1 MHGRLRICRYPLVWA
16 TILAL
21 TSACSDTINPP
32 VDPADKSDP
41 ADPPGSPDQI
51 NFNAT
56 LDGTLAVNGA
66 AVGTGNFTVSVDMAT
81 GEITGTVTLIDFV
94 ADSVELREG
103 FVGETGELVA
113 ELALEESNFVVPD
126 NTFLTNSQL
135 ALVTTGGLNILATA
149 PGSGEALRGQLAV
162 AGQQFFFTQLDG
174 TQQIPQNNSAQTAT
188 AGLTFDEVSSEVIVR
203 LQPSDTETTIASA
216 AIMLGS
222 AGIDND
228 TTVLQ
233 LEPDANSPGQ
243 FIEPPGASLSA
254 DQLDALTNAELYF
267 ETTNSE
273 NSAGDARGQLLPQGV
288 ELTLTSLAGDQ
299 VVPPVTTQASGSIA
313 TTAFDEGTRITIV
326 VNLTDLDDASDVTLR
341 QAVLGQNGPALFV
354 LTQNPNNLNQWSLI
368 DQTLSAEQA
377 NLLATQQLFISVN
390 SSAFPNGEL
399 RGQIT
404 PASSNLPPAEN
415 ILQVID
421 LEPAAGEV
429 VSQLPTSIVAT
440 FNNFI
445 DSASVVSDSVQF
457 SASGGDG
464 SFGEANDVV
473 INPTDITVSEQSITL
488 DLSGIAFN
496 PDTFQLLLSGM
507 GTSAILGDDGAPLD
521 GDADNVAG
529 GDFISTFT
537 VAQAPNVSPTFT
549 EVQEIFTA
557 SCLPCHSNLSLSG
570 GLGLQAPQTFS
581 NIVNVPSSQV
591 PSLSR
596 IEPNDPEES
605 YIIDKLEGTQAVGG
619 QMPLGQSPLPVQT
632 IQLIRDWITAGA
644 PDN

>member
-1 MHGRLRICRYPLVWA
+1 MHGRLRIYRYPLVWA

-21 TSACSDTINPP
+21 TSACSDTINPS
-32 VDPADKSDP
+32 VDPADDSDP
-41 ADPPGSPDQI
+41 TDPPALPDQVNI
-51 NFNAT
+51 NTT
-56 LDGTLAVNGA
+56 LDGTLAANGA
-66 AVGTGNFTVSVDMAT
+66 AVGAGNVMVSVDMAT
-81 GEITGTVTLIDFV
+81 GEITGSVTLVNFV
-94 ADSVELREG
+94 AVSVELREG

-113 ELALEESNFVVPD
+113 ALALEDSEFVIPD

-135 ALVTTGGLNILATA
+135 ALITNGGLNILASA
-149 PGSGEALRGQLAV
+149 PGNGEALRGQLAV

-174 TQQIPQNNSAQTAT
+174 IQQIPQNNSAQAAT
-188 AGLTFDEVSSEVIVR
+188 AGLTLDEVSSEVIVR
-203 LQPSDTETTIASA
+203 LQPNDTTATITSA

-228 TTVLQ
+228 ATVLQ

-254 DQLDALTNAELYF
+254 DQLDALANAELYF
-267 ETTNSE
+267 ETTSSE

-299 VVPPVTTQASGSIA
+299 VVPPVTTQASGSVA
-313 TTAFDEGTRITIV
+313 TTAFDDGTRITVV
-326 VNLTDLDDASDVTLR
+326 VNLTGLDDASDVTLR
-341 QAVLGQNGPALFV
+341 QAILGQNGPALFA
-354 LTQNPNNLNQWSLI
+354 LTQNPNILSQWSLI
-368 DQTLSAEQA
+368 DQPLDLVQA
-377 NLLATQQLFISVN
+377 DLLATQQLFISAN
-390 SSAFPNGEL
+390 SATFPNGEL

-415 ILQVID
+415 VLRVIG

-429 VSQLPTSIVAT
+429 LSQLPTSIVAT
-440 FNNFI
+440 FNDFI
-445 DSASVVSDSVQF
+445 DSATVVGDSIQF

-464 SFGEANDVV
+464 SFGEANDVA
-473 INPTDITVSEQSITL
+473 ITPTDIIVSDQSITL
-488 DLSGIAFN
+488 DLNGIAFD
-496 PDTFQLLLSGM
+496 PDTFQLLLSGA
-507 GTSAILGDDGAPLD
+507 GATAIASDDGALLD
-521 GDADNVAG
+521 GDADNVPG
-529 GDFISTFT
+529 GNFVSTFT
-537 VAQAPNVSPTFT
+537 VAQAPNVAPTFT
-549 EVQEIFTA
+549 QVQEIFTA
-557 SCLPCHSNLSLSG
+557 NCLPCHGNLSLSG

-619 QMPLGQSPLPVQT
+619 QMPLGQSPLPAPT

>member
-1 MHGRLRICRYPLVWA
+1 MHGRLRIYRYPLVWA

-32 VDPADKSDP
+32 VDPADDSDP
-41 ADPPGSPDQI
+41 TGPPALPDQVNI
-51 NFNAT
+51 NTT
-56 LDGTLAVNGA
+56 LDGTLAANGA
-66 AVGTGNFTVSVDMAT
+66 AVGAGNVMVSVDMAI
-81 GEITGTVTLIDFV
+81 GEITGSVTLVDFV

-113 ELALEESNFVVPD
+113 ALALEDSEFVIPD

-135 ALVTTGGLNILATA
+135 ALITNGGLNILASA
-149 PGSGEALRGQLAV
+149 PGNGEALRGQLAV

-174 TQQIPQNNSAQTAT
+174 IQQIPQNNSAQAAT
-188 AGLTFDEVSSEVIVR
+188 AGLTLDEVSSEVIVR
-203 LQPSDTETTIASA
+203 LQPNDTTATITSA

-228 TTVLQ
+228 ATVLQ

-254 DQLDALTNAELYF
+254 DQLDALANAELYF
-267 ETTNSE
+267 ETTSSE

-299 VVPPVTTQASGSIA
+299 VVPPVTTQASGSIS
-313 TTAFDEGTRITIV
+313 TTAFDDGTRITVV
-326 VNLTDLDDASDVTLR
+326 VNLTGLDDASDVTLR
-341 QAVLGQNGPALFV
+341 EAIVGQNGPALFA

-368 DQTLSAEQA
+368 DQSLSAVQA
-377 NLLATQQLFISVN
+377 NLLATQQLYISAN
-390 SSAFPNGEL
+390 SATFPNGEL
-399 RGQIT
+399 RGQIV

-421 LEPAAGEV
+421 LQPAAGEV

-440 FNNFI
+440 FSNFI

-496 PDTFQLLLSGM
+496 PDTFQLLLSGI

-549 EVQEIFTA
+549 EVQEIFTV

-619 QMPLGQSPLPVQT
+619 QMPLGQSPLPAQT

>member
-1 MHGRLRICRYPLVWA
+1 MHGRLRIYRYPLVWA

-21 TSACSDTINPP
+21 TSACSDTINPS
-32 VDPADKSDP
+32 VDPADDSDP
-41 ADPPGSPDQI
+41 TDPPALPDQVNI
-51 NFNAT
+51 NTT
-56 LDGTLAVNGA
+56 LDGTLAANGA
-66 AVGTGNFTVSVDMAT
+66 AVGAGNVMVSVDMAI
-81 GEITGTVTLIDFV
+81 GEITGSVTLVDFV

-113 ELALEESNFVVPD
+113 ALALEDSEFVIPD

-135 ALVTTGGLNILATA
+135 ALITNGGLNILASA
-149 PGSGEALRGQLAV
+149 PGNGEALRGQLAV

-174 TQQIPQNNSAQTAT
+174 IQQIPQNNSAQAAT
-188 AGLTFDEVSSEVIVR
+188 AGLTLDEVSSEVIVR
-203 LQPSDTETTIASA
+203 LQPNDTTATITSA

-228 TTVLQ
+228 ATVLQ

-254 DQLDALTNAELYF
+254 DQLDALANAELYF
-267 ETTNSE
+267 ETTSSE

-299 VVPPVTTQASGSIA
+299 VVPPVTTQASGSIS
-313 TTAFDEGTRITIV
+313 TTAFDDGTRITVV
-326 VNLTDLDDASDVTLR
+326 VNLTGLDDASDVTLR
-341 QAVLGQNGPALFV
+341 EAIVGQNGPALFA

-368 DQTLSAEQA
+368 DQSLSAVQA
-377 NLLATQQLFISVN
+377 NLLATQQLYISAN
-390 SSAFPNGEL
+390 SATFPNGEL
-399 RGQIT
+399 RGQIV

-421 LEPAAGEV
+421 FQPAAGEV

-440 FNNFI
+440 FSNFI

-473 INPTDITVSEQSITL
+473 ITPTDITVSEQSITL
-488 DLSGIAFN
+488 DLSGITFN
-496 PDTFQLLLSGM
+496 PDTFQLLLRGM

-537 VAQAPNVSPTFT
+537 LAQAPNVSPTFA

-619 QMPLGQSPLPVQT
+619 QMPLGQSPLPAQT

>member
-1 MHGRLRICRYPLVWA
+1 MQGRLRICRYLLVWA
-16 TILAL
+16 IILAL

-32 VDPADKSDP
+32 VDPAEASD
-41 ADPPGSPDQI
+41 QV
-51 NFNAT
+51 NFNTT

-66 AVGTGNFTVSVDMAT
+66 AVGTGNFMVSVDMET
-81 GEITGTVTLIDFV
+81 GEITGSVTLVDFV

-103 FVGETGELVA
+103 FVGETGELVSVLVA
-113 ELALEESNFVVPD
+113 QDSNFVIPV

-135 ALVTTGGLNILATA
+135 ALITNGGLNIQATT
-149 PGSGEALRGQLAV
+149 PGNGEVLRGQLAV

-174 TQQIPQNNSAQTAT
+174 IQQIPQNNTAQAVT
-188 AGLTFDEVSSEVIVR
+188 AGLTLDEVSSEVIVR
-203 LQPSDTETTIASA
+203 LQPNDTTTTIASA

-228 TTVLQ
+228 AVILQ

-243 FIEPPGASLSA
+243 FIEPPGASLSV
-254 DQLDALTNAELYF
+254 DQLDALANAELYF
-267 ETTNSE
+267 ETTSSE

-299 VVPPVTTQASGSIA
+299 VVPPVTTQASGSIS
-313 TTAFDEGTRITIV
+313 TTAFDDGTRITV
-326 VNLTDLDDASDVTLR
+326 VANLTGLDDASDVTLR
-341 QAVLGQNGPALFV
+341 EAIVGQNGPALFA

-368 DQTLSAEQA
+368 DQSLSAVQA
-377 NLLATQQLFISVN
+377 NLLATQQLYISAN
-390 SSAFPNGEL
+390 SATFPNGEL
-399 RGQIT
+399 RGQIV

-421 LEPAAGEV
+421 LQPAAGEV

-440 FNNFI
+440 FSNFI

-473 INPTDITVSEQSITL
+473 ITPTDITVSEQSITL
-488 DLSGIAFN
+488 DLSGITFN
-496 PDTFQLLLSGM
+496 PDTFQLLLRGM

-537 VAQAPNVSPTFT
+537 LAQAPNVSPTFA

-619 QMPLGQSPLPVQT
+619 QMPLGQSPLPAQT